1 MLLDL
6 RDGIRNSK
14 WLKYILV
21 GVICVPFALVGIGSY
36 LGNHGPDYAAKVN
49 GQKVSYNTFESAHRQ
64 AQAEITQELGGRIPE
79 GLNLGSMVNSRAM
92 EAVVQQEVLRQS
104 TAGKGFAIDD
114 DYLANQLITA
124 EAFQED
130 GTFSK
135 DRYEA
140 YLQSQGVSAAEFET
154 QFRSTLL
161 QRQFQLGVVGT
172 GFALQ
177 DENELTQSLRSQ
189 QRDVSMITLNTQEKA
204 DSLEISDEEVN
215 TYYNENTASFN
226 NPEKVK
232 VEYLELKIDDLKDTV
247 EVSDEELAA
256 YFEQTKS
263 QWVTPEKRAASH
275 ILLAVDRD
283 ASTSDVEEKQTLANE
298 LVERINAGETLAS
311 IAPTV
316 SDDPGSAENGGS
328 LGEFGRGVMVPEFEE
343 AVYSMNVGELS
354 APIRS
359 DFGFHIIQLDDIV
372 PEKGQT
378 FEEIKDE
385 LKDQYQTEQAE
396 LKYSEA
402 SNLLANASYENND
415 SLQPAAEEAGLE
427 LQTSDWLDQNS
438 LDGIGVHRQVLAAA
452 LSDDVLNNGSNSEV
466 LEVGDN
472 HAIVL
477 RTIDHQEAEPKP
489 VDEVREDIVKL
500 VQNQKATEE
509 LQALADT
516 LIGELEGGAEASVL
530 ASENGGEFSE
540 TVSVGRSDSELDR
553 AVVQKLFTMPKPGS
567 EGASYDKISS
577 LDGNVVV
584 LVFSGV
590 GQDAEAETQE
600 PAASSM
606 PAYAE
611 LQSLMRAIQDAA
623 DIERNEMLL
632 SPPEHQ

>member
-21 GVICVPFALVGIGSY
+21 GLICVPFALVGIGSY
-36 LGNHGPDYAAKVN
+36 LGNNGPDYAAKVN
-49 GQKVSYNTFESAHRQ
+49 GQKVSYNAFESAHRQ
-64 AQAEITQELGGRIPE
+64 AQSEIAQELGGRIPE

-92 EAVVQQEVLRQS
+92 DSVVQQEVLRQS
-104 TAGKGFAIDD
+104 TAEKGFAIGDE
-114 DYLANQLITA
+114 YLANQLITA
-124 EAFQED
+124 EVFQED
-130 GTFSK
+130 GAFSK
-135 DRYEA
+135 ERYEA
-140 YLQSQGVSAAEFET
+140 YLQSEGVSAAEFET

-177 DENELTQSLRSQ
+177 DENQMLQSLRSQ
-189 QRDVSMITLNTQEKA
+189 QRDVSLITLNTQAKA
-204 DSLEISDEEVN
+204 DSLEITDEEVE
-215 TYYNENTASFN
+215 TYYSENTASFN

-247 EVSDEELAA
+247 EVSDEDLAA

-263 QWVTPEKRAASH
+263 QWVSPEKRAASH
-275 ILLAVDRD
+275 ILLAIDRD
-283 ASTSDVEEKQTLANE
+283 ASASDVEEKQTLANE
-298 LVERINAGETLAS
+298 LIERINGGETLAS

-343 AVYSMNVGELS
+343 AAYSMNVGELS

-359 DFGFHIIQLDDIV
+359 DFGFHIIQLDNIV
-372 PEKGQT
+372 PEQGQT
-378 FEEIKDE
+378 FEEIKDD

-396 LKYSEA
+396 LKYAEV

-427 LQTSDWLDQNS
+427 LQTSDWLDQNTQE
-438 LDGIGVHRQVLAAA
+438 GIGVHRQVLAAA
-452 LSDDVLNNGSNSEV
+452 LSDEVLNNGSNSEV

-472 HAIVL
+472 HAIVV
-477 RTIDHQEAEPKP
+477 RTIEHQEAEPKP
-489 VDEVREDIVKL
+489 VDEVREEIVKL

-516 LIGELEGGAEASVL
+516 LIADLEAGAD
-530 ASENGGEFSE
+530 ASELATEHGGEFNE
-540 TVSVGRSDSELDR
+540 TVSVGRTDTELDR
-553 AVVQKLFTMPKPGS
+553 AVVQKLFTMPKPEAG
-567 EGASYDKISS
+567 GATYGKVSS
-577 LDGNVVV
+577 LDGNIVV
-584 LVFSGV
+584 LAFSGI
-590 GQDAEAETQE
+590 GTDTEAETEE
-600 PAASSM
+600 PVASSM

-611 LQSLMRAIQDAA
+611 LQSLMQAIQEDAE
-623 DIERNEMLL
+623 IERNELLL
-632 SPPEHQ
+632 SPPEYQ